1 MMHWKG
7 NYQWHSHSPRDNQ
20 LPKKLKTERND
31 NTTNVRRLQLLEL
44 KFFQQNTE
52 PLIVSNL
59 RITNVLLP
67 ML

>member
-1 MMHWKG
+1 MHWKG

-20 LPKKLKTERND
+20 LPEKLKTERNA
-31 NTTNVRRLQLLEL
+31 NTTNVKGLQLLEL

>member
-1 MMHWKG
+1 MHWKG
-7 NYQWHSHSPRDNQ
+7 NYQWHSNIPRDNQ
-20 LPKKLKTERND
+20 LPEKLKTERNA
-31 NTTNVRRLQLLEL
+31 NTTNVKGLQLLEL

>member
-1 MMHWKG
+1 MMHWKR
-7 NYQWHSHSPRDNQ
+7 NYRWHSHSPRDNQ
-20 LPKKLKTERND
+20 LPKKLKTKRNA
-31 NTTNVRRLQLLEL
+31 NTTNVKGLQLLEL

-67 ML
+67 MS